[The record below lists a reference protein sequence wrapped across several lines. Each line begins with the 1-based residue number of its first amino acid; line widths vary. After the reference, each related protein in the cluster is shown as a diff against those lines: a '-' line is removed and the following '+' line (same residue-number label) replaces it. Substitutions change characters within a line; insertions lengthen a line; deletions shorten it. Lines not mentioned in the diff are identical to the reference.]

1 MPKVSPGMQE
11 SILRVYPRH
20 GRPRRRPSLLTRAP
34 LDPEGG
40 YSPMTTLRKIA
51 GYFVV
56 GNAHQLRGRSR
67 RIQIVAPRAY
77 RGWRSGPPADAA
89 SANYEYTPYLGSYAT
104 EKGPDRHRSG
114 PFSSP
119 AP

>member
-11 SILRVYPRH
+11 SILRVYSRH
-20 GRPRRRPSLLTRAP
+20 GRPRRRPSVLTRAP

-40 YSPMTTLRKIA
+40 YSPMTTLRDIA

-56 GNAHQLRGRSR
+56 GNAHPLPRPFTPNSDC
-67 RIQIVAPRAY
+67 APPVY